1 MASVE
6 QELWNIFTFYTLH
19 GNPQYPDLLKAS
31 QFVKLAKDCQM
42 LRRNVTAADINVVY
56 TAEVKRK
63 DRQMSEVQKMMSYND
78 FLNALMRISTRVYPT
93 APSVDEAFQQLLM
106 ENVLPLAS
114 RRSPDPVAIHLEK
127 EGVREILDYFGD
139 AIHSIFQFYA
149 TAADHK
155 RRKVRRVEGRGEAG
169 ESKAEGGGACF
180 PSKKTT
186 PRRDRD

>member
-155 RRKVRRVEGRGEAG
+155 RRKVRRVEGRGERERERA
-169 ESKAEGGGACF
+169 KRGGWG
-180 PSKKTT
+180 
-186 PRRDRD
+186 RWG